1 MNTAALT
8 VAGIDAATESPAG
21 GIVVADDYGTP
32 TGCLHE
38 SAIDLVSAHVPEATD
53 AEVHAGLLAGQNYLN
68 SLGVT
73 AWMDAIVGDYG
84 GHRDPY
90 DTYVHAA
97 SSEELH
103 SEVVGSLW
111 WPREVRDIDA
121 EVAELTARARS
132 EGRFRATSVKFML
145 DGIVESRTA
154 AMNTEYTCTCGGFG
168 TSYFTRE
175 HLEAS
180 FAALDA
186 AGFDIH
192 CHAIGDAAVRAA
204 LDAFAAIASPR
215 AEARHHIAHVQV
227 VDPVDVPRFAQL
239 GITANLQALWA
250 CYDEQMI
257 DLNIPILGEER
268 TGWLYPFGSFASA
281 GTHLAM
287 GSDWPVSTA
296 NPWEA
301 IHVAVNRSHPHRRG
315 HLAPAARGGPRRG
328 DGAAGLHLRV
338 GPPAAL
344 TDQWRHPPRR
354 AGEPRP
360 GEREPLRSPGRRN
373 RAHHERS
380 DHQQRPPRP
389 RRPVIADR
397 AADIAAARN
406 DQLRFRLR
414 RKAIMTSTATAE
426 STPDTGLDHLEI
438 QGVKKVFGENT
449 AIARLDLSVRRGEF
463 LSLLGPSGC
472 GKTTLL
478 RMIAGFEHPTNGHIY
493 LDGKDIVGLPPH
505 RRPVNTVFQS
515 YLLFPHMNIADNIA
529 YGLKQAKV
537 PKPEIAQ
544 RVRDVLALVQMED
557 FAGRKPEQLSG
568 GQQQRIALARALVN
582 RPQVLLLDE
591 PMSALD
597 RKLREEMQLELKRLH
612 TKLDTTFVFVTHD
625 QDEALAMSDRIVVM
639 YDGVIQQIGSGE
651 DIYANP
657 HNGFVAGF
665 IGKQNFI
672 PAEVTST
679 DGGTAQMVSANSTV
693 METPS
698 LDLRPASAAGEA
710 GTLSVGDRVR
720 AAIRPERMRVAPAG
734 EETGRP
740 NTARGKVIST
750 SFLGDV
756 IQYMIVVGDN
766 DELLARVP
774 AAGNELLA
782 ADAEVDLSWDAD
794 AVAVYGFEG
803 GA

>member
-1 MNTAALT
+1 
-8 VAGIDAATESPAG
+8 
-21 GIVVADDYGTP
+21 
-32 TGCLHE
+32 
-38 SAIDLVSAHVPEATD
+38 
-53 AEVHAGLLAGQNYLN
+53 
-68 SLGVT
+68 
-73 AWMDAIVGDYG
+73 
-84 GHRDPY
+84 
-90 DTYVHAA
+90 
-97 SSEELH
+97 
-103 SEVVGSLW
+103 
-111 WPREVRDIDA
+111 
-121 EVAELTARARS
+121 
-132 EGRFRATSVKFML
+132 
-145 DGIVESRTA
+145 
-154 AMNTEYTCTCGGFG
+154 
-168 TSYFTRE
+168 
-175 HLEAS
+175 
-180 FAALDA
+180 
-186 AGFDIH
+186 
-192 CHAIGDAAVRAA
+192 
-204 LDAFAAIASPR
+204 
-215 AEARHHIAHVQV
+215 
-227 VDPVDVPRFAQL
+227 
-239 GITANLQALWA
+239 
-250 CYDEQMI
+250 
-257 DLNIPILGEER
+257 
-268 TGWLYPFGSFASA
+268 
-281 GTHLAM
+281 
-287 GSDWPVSTA
+287 
-296 NPWEA
+296 
-301 IHVAVNRSHPHRRG
+301 
-315 HLAPAARGGPRRG
+315 
-328 DGAAGLHLRV
+328 
-338 GPPAAL
+338 
-344 TDQWRHPPRR
+344 
-354 AGEPRP
+354 
-360 GEREPLRSPGRRN
+360 
-373 RAHHERS
+373 
-380 DHQQRPPRP
+380 
-389 RRPVIADR
+389 
-397 AADIAAARN
+397 
-406 DQLRFRLR
+406 
-414 RKAIMTSTATAE
+414 MTSTATAE
-426 STPDTGLDHLEI
+426 TTPDTGLDHLEI

-639 YDGVIQQIGSGE
+639 YDGVIQQVGSGE

-698 LDLRPASAAGEA
+698 LDLRPASAAGKA

>member
-1 MNTAALT
+1 M
-8 VAGIDAATESPAG
+8 
-21 GIVVADDYGTP
+21 
-32 TGCLHE
+32 
-38 SAIDLVSAHVPEATD
+38 
-53 AEVHAGLLAGQNYLN
+53 
-68 SLGVT
+68 
-73 AWMDAIVGDYG
+73 
-84 GHRDPY
+84 
-90 DTYVHAA
+90 
-97 SSEELH
+97 
-103 SEVVGSLW
+103 
-111 WPREVRDIDA
+111 
-121 EVAELTARARS
+121 
-132 EGRFRATSVKFML
+132 
-145 DGIVESRTA
+145 
-154 AMNTEYTCTCGGFG
+154 
-168 TSYFTRE
+168 
-175 HLEAS
+175 
-180 FAALDA
+180 
-186 AGFDIH
+186 
-192 CHAIGDAAVRAA
+192 
-204 LDAFAAIASPR
+204 
-215 AEARHHIAHVQV
+215 
-227 VDPVDVPRFAQL
+227 
-239 GITANLQALWA
+239 
-250 CYDEQMI
+250 
-257 DLNIPILGEER
+257 
-268 TGWLYPFGSFASA
+268 
-281 GTHLAM
+281 
-287 GSDWPVSTA
+287 
-296 NPWEA
+296 
-301 IHVAVNRSHPHRRG
+301 
-315 HLAPAARGGPRRG
+315 
-328 DGAAGLHLRV
+328 
-338 GPPAAL
+338 
-344 TDQWRHPPRR
+344 
-354 AGEPRP
+354 
-360 GEREPLRSPGRRN
+360 
-373 RAHHERS
+373 
-380 DHQQRPPRP
+380 
-389 RRPVIADR
+389 
-397 AADIAAARN
+397 
-406 DQLRFRLR
+406 
-414 RKAIMTSTATAE
+414 
-426 STPDTGLDHLEI
+426 
-438 QGVKKVFGENT
+438 KKVFGENT

-766 DELLARVP
+766 DGAPGPCPRRRQRTPRRRRRSRPELGRRCGRRLRFRRRC
-774 AAGNELLA
+774 LR
-782 ADAEVDLSWDAD
+782 
-794 AVAVYGFEG
+794 
-803 GA
+803 

>member
-1 MNTAALT
+1 
-8 VAGIDAATESPAG
+8 
-21 GIVVADDYGTP
+21 
-32 TGCLHE
+32 
-38 SAIDLVSAHVPEATD
+38 
-53 AEVHAGLLAGQNYLN
+53 
-68 SLGVT
+68 
-73 AWMDAIVGDYG
+73 
-84 GHRDPY
+84 
-90 DTYVHAA
+90 
-97 SSEELH
+97 
-103 SEVVGSLW
+103 
-111 WPREVRDIDA
+111 
-121 EVAELTARARS
+121 
-132 EGRFRATSVKFML
+132 
-145 DGIVESRTA
+145 
-154 AMNTEYTCTCGGFG
+154 
-168 TSYFTRE
+168 
-175 HLEAS
+175 
-180 FAALDA
+180 
-186 AGFDIH
+186 
-192 CHAIGDAAVRAA
+192 
-204 LDAFAAIASPR
+204 
-215 AEARHHIAHVQV
+215 
-227 VDPVDVPRFAQL
+227 
-239 GITANLQALWA
+239 
-250 CYDEQMI
+250 
-257 DLNIPILGEER
+257 
-268 TGWLYPFGSFASA
+268 
-281 GTHLAM
+281 
-287 GSDWPVSTA
+287 
-296 NPWEA
+296 
-301 IHVAVNRSHPHRRG
+301 
-315 HLAPAARGGPRRG
+315 
-328 DGAAGLHLRV
+328 
-338 GPPAAL
+338 
-344 TDQWRHPPRR
+344 
-354 AGEPRP
+354 
-360 GEREPLRSPGRRN
+360 
-373 RAHHERS
+373 
-380 DHQQRPPRP
+380 
-389 RRPVIADR
+389 
-397 AADIAAARN
+397 
-406 DQLRFRLR
+406 
-414 RKAIMTSTATAE
+414 MTSTATAE

>member
-1 MNTAALT
+1 
-8 VAGIDAATESPAG
+8 
-21 GIVVADDYGTP
+21 
-32 TGCLHE
+32 
-38 SAIDLVSAHVPEATD
+38 
-53 AEVHAGLLAGQNYLN
+53 
-68 SLGVT
+68 
-73 AWMDAIVGDYG
+73 
-84 GHRDPY
+84 
-90 DTYVHAA
+90 
-97 SSEELH
+97 
-103 SEVVGSLW
+103 
-111 WPREVRDIDA
+111 
-121 EVAELTARARS
+121 
-132 EGRFRATSVKFML
+132 
-145 DGIVESRTA
+145 
-154 AMNTEYTCTCGGFG
+154 
-168 TSYFTRE
+168 
-175 HLEAS
+175 
-180 FAALDA
+180 
-186 AGFDIH
+186 
-192 CHAIGDAAVRAA
+192 
-204 LDAFAAIASPR
+204 
-215 AEARHHIAHVQV
+215 
-227 VDPVDVPRFAQL
+227 
-239 GITANLQALWA
+239 
-250 CYDEQMI
+250 
-257 DLNIPILGEER
+257 
-268 TGWLYPFGSFASA
+268 
-281 GTHLAM
+281 
-287 GSDWPVSTA
+287 
-296 NPWEA
+296 
-301 IHVAVNRSHPHRRG
+301 
-315 HLAPAARGGPRRG
+315 
-328 DGAAGLHLRV
+328 
-338 GPPAAL
+338 
-344 TDQWRHPPRR
+344 
-354 AGEPRP
+354 
-360 GEREPLRSPGRRN
+360 
-373 RAHHERS
+373 
-380 DHQQRPPRP
+380 
-389 RRPVIADR
+389 
-397 AADIAAARN
+397 
-406 DQLRFRLR
+406 
-414 RKAIMTSTATAE
+414 MTSTATAE
-426 STPDTGLDHLEI
+426 TTPDTGLDHLEI